1 MASRWRSPAAASS
14 SVTRSPRAATRRA
27 RRSSRWPSRWPRPT
41 SRTSALELVTT
52 PVPEPTVGGE
62 PVAAGGDAGVVM
74 RVRDVVVRY
83 GPHLALDGVSLEL
96 RRGEILGLLGPNGA
110 GKSTL
115 IRRLAGLLPSRAG
128 TVELDGADPGTSRAA
143 RSHIGYLPEEPAL
156 YPEETALGYVMYM

>member
-1 MASRWRSPAAASS
+1 M
-14 SVTRSPRAATRRA
+14 T
-27 RRSSRWPSRWPRPT
+27 
-41 SRTSALELVTT
+41 ALELVTT
-52 PVPEPTVGGE
+52 PVPEPAVGGE
-62 PVAAGGDAGVVM
+62 PAADGDTGVVM

-143 RSHIGYLPEEPAL
+143 RSHIGYLPEEPPL
-156 YPEETALGYVMYM
+156 YPEETVMRYVTYIASLAGVPRSRRRTAALEAI